1 MRFRLL
7 AEQAR
12 IHFLRGNLYFPRGD
26 IEGCLREHGIAL
38 ELARR
43 AGAAELE
50 ATALGGLGDAEYVR
64 GRMISALDRF
74 RECVELCERHGFG
87 RIEVANR
94 PMMAFTQWFAGDTKG
109 ALTVA
114 NTAIARA
121 ARVGHRR
128 AEMIGHHAAFF
139 CWHALMDF
147 EAAVRHAK
155 AAMTLA
161 QQLFP
166 QATIVRPSLAY
177 GEDDH
182 FFSRFAAMIRSS
194 TVLPLIGGG
203 ATKFQPVFVGDV
215 TAGLLDLLKRP
226 DTVGK
231 TYEFGGPQVY
241 SFRAL
246 LQLLL
251 TALNRQRVLIP
262 IPFALAEMQA
272 RLLKLLP
279 NPRLTRDQVRLL
291 KTDKVVSGVEPTL
304 GDLGVHPRTL
314 EEFLAAFRDKY
325 S

>member
-1 MRFRLL
+1 MGFQDRYPIGVNAGHQLVTIPIFSLKGTGFETAVPRKVGPRFEITSCRPCDGSRYPTGSASISDQTK
-7 AEQAR
+7 AEGEQVV
-12 IHFLRGNLYFPRGD
+12 
-26 IEGCLREHGIAL
+26 RE
-38 ELARR
+38 
-43 AGAAELE
+43 
-50 ATALGGLGDAEYVR
+50 V
-64 GRMISALDRF
+64 
-74 RECVELCERHGFG
+74 
-87 RIEVANR
+87 
-94 PMMAFTQWFAGDTKG
+94 
-109 ALTVA
+109 
-114 NTAIARA
+114 
-121 ARVGHRR
+121 
-128 AEMIGHHAAFF
+128 
-139 CWHALMDF
+139 
-147 EAAVRHAK
+147 
-155 AAMTLA
+155 
-161 QQLFP
+161 FP